1 MFLDNCNMC
10 LVQIEAQG
18 FCGLLQDR
26 SSPGRAFYRVKKAY
40 TELRRNGKPPS
51 GGGLSEN
58 TARMGSDGR

>member
-1 MFLDNCNMC
+1 MFLDNYNMC
-10 LVQIEAQG
+10 LVQTEAQE

-26 SSPGRAFYRVKKAY
+26 SSTGRAFYRVKKAC

-58 TARMGSDGR
+58 TARMGSDSR